1 MLTTIHA
8 FRTRKIR
15 SWHTMSLQSEGLC
28 GTLHYAPQ
36 VLSCK
41 HLLQYQIFVNMLAI
55 IITDSS
61 GFTHS
66 HYLFDNGASYTI
78 GRSADCSFP
87 LPEEGTLSDTHCQLT
102 VVDGYVYLQDCGSTN
117 GIYIGDRQ
125 VTEEYMQPEH
135 EYQIGS
141 CRLVLTN
148 IEEAGATATPAPR
161 RAAKLKPKAVTSTP
175 EAAAPRRAAKLK
187 PKAVTASA
195 PVAEP
200 PVYSVSEPLP
210 VYQEEPPQAAP
221 AEIAPEPQPVY
232 QEETPQAEPA
242 EIAPEPQPVYQE
254 ETPQAAPAE
263 IAPEPL
269 TVYQEE
275 ATQSEPAE
283 VSPAPQEAAPAA
295 ASAPETTSKS
305 RLPKKK
311 KVTVKKA
318 AAPKVHKEL
327 YRPEPPRTGVLAQLP
342 RDFDLKLRLV
352 NKEKQQK
359 VGTALR
365 FALVADCACHVYL
378 LQYDSEGSAG
388 LLVPGM
394 AGIAHSIPAGVEM
407 QFPNIGLNEYQLMVE
422 PPTGTETIIALACTH
437 PGNMAEVW
445 QQLVQQSTAPLTP
458 GAVEIQAIK
467 SCDSADKAWSS
478 AIIQIQTIG

>member
-1 MLTTIHA
+1 
-8 FRTRKIR
+8 
-15 SWHTMSLQSEGLC
+15 MSLQSGSLY
-28 GTLHYAPQ
+28 GTLQYVLQ

-41 HLLQYQIFVNMLAI
+41 HLLQYQFFVDMLAI

-61 GFTHS
+61 GYTHT
-66 HYLFDNGASYTI
+66 HYLPVNGATYTI
-78 GRSADCSFP
+78 GRSADCSFS
-87 LPEEGTLSDTHCQLT
+87 LPGEATLSDTHCQLT

-117 GIYIGDRQ
+117 GIFIGSRQ
-125 VTEEYMQPEH
+125 VTEEYMQVEQ
-135 EYQIGS
+135 EYLMGN
-141 CRLVLTN
+141 CRLMLAHV
-148 IEEAGATATPAPR
+148 EEQVSAAPR

-175 EAAAPRRAAKLK
+175 EASAPKRAAKLK

-210 VYQEEPPQAAP
+210 VYQEVA
-221 AEIAPEPQPVY
+221 
-232 QEETPQAEPA
+232 PQAEPA

-263 IAPEPL
+263 IAPEPQP
-269 TVYQEE
+269 VYQEE
-275 ATQSEPAE
+275 APQAEPAEITPEPQPVYQEEAPQSEPAE

-295 ASAPETTSKS
+295 TSAPETTSKS

-311 KVTVKKA
+311 KVTVKKP

-327 YRPEPPRTGVLAQLP
+327 YRPEPPRSGALAQLP
-342 RDFDLKLRLV
+342 RDFSLSLRLV
-352 NKEKQQK
+352 NREKQQK
-359 VGTALR
+359 IGTALR
-365 FALVADCACHVYL
+365 FALVADCACHIYL
-378 LQYDSEGSAG
+378 LQYDSEGGAG

-422 PPTGTETIIALACTH
+422 PPTGQETIIALACTH
-437 PGNMAEVW
+437 PGNLAEVW
-445 QQLVQQSTAPLTP
+445 QQLIEQSTAPLTP
-458 GAVEIQAIK
+458 GSVEMQAIK
-467 SCDSADKAWSS
+467 SCDTADKAWSS
-478 AIIQIQTIG
+478 AIIHIRTVE

>member
-187 PKAVTASA
+187 PKAITASA

-200 PVYSVSEPLP
+200 PVYSVSEPQP
-210 VYQEEPPQAAP
+210 VYQEEAPQAEP
-221 AEIAPEPQPVY
+221 AEITPEPQPVY
-232 QEETPQAEPA
+232 QEE
-242 EIAPEPQPVYQE
+242 AP
-254 ETPQAAPAE
+254 
-263 IAPEPL
+263 
-269 TVYQEE
+269 
-275 ATQSEPAE
+275 QSEPAE

-295 ASAPETTSKS
+295 TSAPETTSKS
-305 RLPKKK
+305 RPPKKK

-327 YRPEPPRTGVLAQLP
+327 YRPELPRTGVLAQLP

>member
-15 SWHTMSLQSEGLC
+15 SWHTMSLQSGSLY
-28 GTLHYAPQ
+28 GTLQYVLQ

-41 HLLQYQIFVNMLAI
+41 HLLQYQFFVDMLAI

-61 GFTHS
+61 GYTHT
-66 HYLFDNGASYTI
+66 HYLPVNGATYTI
-78 GRSADCSFP
+78 GRSADCSFS
-87 LPEEGTLSDTHCQLT
+87 LPGEATLSDTHCQLT

-117 GIYIGDRQ
+117 GIFIGSRQ
-125 VTEEYMQPEH
+125 VTEEYMQVEQ
-135 EYQIGS
+135 EYLMGN
-141 CRLVLTN
+141 CRLMLAHV
-148 IEEAGATATPAPR
+148 EEQVSAAPR

-175 EAAAPRRAAKLK
+175 EASAPKRAAKLK

-210 VYQEEPPQAAP
+210 VYQEVA
-221 AEIAPEPQPVY
+221 
-232 QEETPQAEPA
+232 PQAEPA

-263 IAPEPL
+263 IAPEPQP
-269 TVYQEE
+269 VYQEE
-275 ATQSEPAE
+275 APQAEPAEITPEPQPVYQEEAPQSEPAE

-295 ASAPETTSKS
+295 TSAPETTSKS

-311 KVTVKKA
+311 KVTVKKP

-327 YRPEPPRTGVLAQLP
+327 YRPEPPRSGALAQLP
-342 RDFDLKLRLV
+342 RDFSLSLRLV
-352 NKEKQQK
+352 NREKQQK
-359 VGTALR
+359 IGTALR
-365 FALVADCACHVYL
+365 FALVADCACHIYL
-378 LQYDSEGSAG
+378 LQYDSEGGAG

-422 PPTGTETIIALACTH
+422 PPTGQETIIALACTH
-437 PGNMAEVW
+437 PGNLAEVW
-445 QQLVQQSTAPLTP
+445 QQLIEQSTAPLTP
-458 GAVEIQAIK
+458 GSVEMQAIK
-467 SCDSADKAWSS
+467 SCDTADKAWSS
-478 AIIQIQTIG
+478 AIIHIRTVE